1 MLVLTSIITFI
12 LGVFVGS
19 KLYSEE
25 LKSVNKNKD
34 ELAAMY
40 YKQLDSLMEKNE
52 KLEEELVQLKRA
64 K

>member
-1 MLVLTSIITFI
+1 MLVLTSIIVFI

-25 LKSVNKNKD
+25 LKSVKKNKN
-34 ELAAMY
+34 ELAALY
-40 YKQLDSLMEKNE
+40 YRELDSLMKKNE
-52 KLEEELVQLKRA
+52 KLEEELLQLKRD